1 METGETELKNA
12 SRRLVIV
19 LTVFALALTALVI
32 YLMHLRS
39 EHIYREKVKA
49 SVPTSSL
56 DRKDF
61 SC

>member
-1 METGETELKNA
+1 MEIPDSELKGAN
-12 SRRLVIV
+12 RRLVFI

-39 EHIYREKVKA
+39 EHIYQDKIKA
-49 SVPTSSL
+49 SMPTSCL

-61 SC
+61 CC